1 MQSPK
6 SIFTVL
12 IISILLVAGCTT
24 TNNTTTLENQNI
36 PEQNELITV
45 TGTAEETKDGYY
57 IGAYVLTHEEIKKY
71 DTDYIWSEYSGKN
84 VTVIG
89 KEKTVNVECEPY
101 AQCREGSYKLLYDI
115 ESIKIL

>member
-12 IISILLVAGCTT
+12 IVSILLVAGCTFGD
-24 TNNTTTLENQNI
+24 NPQNENTQNA
-36 PEQNELITV
+36 PEQNEVITV

-57 IGAYVLTHEEIKKY
+57 IDAYLLTHEEIEKY
-71 DTDYIWSEYSGKN
+71 DTDYVWSEYSSKSIT
-84 VTVIG
+84 VTG

-101 AQCREGSYKLLYDI
+101 AQCREGSYKVLYDLK
-115 ESIKIL
+115 SIKVL